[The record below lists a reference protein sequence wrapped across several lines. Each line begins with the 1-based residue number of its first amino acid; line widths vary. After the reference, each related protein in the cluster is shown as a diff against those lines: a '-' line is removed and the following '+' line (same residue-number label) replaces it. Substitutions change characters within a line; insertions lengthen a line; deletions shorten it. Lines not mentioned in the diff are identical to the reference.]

1 MDALELLKQDHQ
13 KVKKL
18 LTAATETED
27 KKEQKRLF
35 KEIKTELETHARL
48 EETIFYPAVQEHK
61 ELASMVFESL
71 EEHRQVKTLL
81 RELGRITPGVESESG
96 DIIEER
102 SYNYK

>member
-35 KEIKTELETHARL
+35 KEIKT
-48 EETIFYPAVQEHK
+48 
-61 ELASMVFESL
+61 
-71 EEHRQVKTLL
+71 
-81 RELGRITPGVESESG
+81 
-96 DIIEER
+96 
-102 SYNYK
+102 

>member
-35 KEIKTELETHARL
+35 K
-48 EETIFYPAVQEHK
+48 
-61 ELASMVFESL
+61 
-71 EEHRQVKTLL
+71 
-81 RELGRITPGVESESG
+81 
-96 DIIEER
+96 
-102 SYNYK
+102 

>member
-18 LTAATETED
+18 LTSATETED
-27 KKEQKRLF
+27 KNEQKRLF

-48 EETIFYPAVQEHK
+48 EETIFYPAVREHK

-71 EEHRQVKTLL
+71 EEHRQVKLCSEIWA
-81 RELGRITPGVESESG
+81 ELPPAATNSRLNS
-96 DIIEER
+96 R
-102 SYNYK
+102 S